1 MIDKE
6 YIEKIVNEVTEG
18 THIFLTKLVVD
29 THGRIKIFIDGDSN
43 VTIDDCIKISRYV
56 EKKLSLIEDD
66 FQLDVSSHGI
76 GNPLI
81 NPRQYPKHIGHLMQI
96 KTINN
101 EIFRGKLIK
110 YENEKLTLEIKKNKE
125 KKDKIIDLSEI
136 KECKEVLKY

>member
-56 EKKLSLIEDD
+56 EK
-66 FQLDVSSHGI
+66 SSH
-76 GNPLI
+76 
-81 NPRQYPKHIGHLMQI
+81 
-96 KTINN
+96 
-101 EIFRGKLIK
+101 
-110 YENEKLTLEIKKNKE
+110 
-125 KKDKIIDLSEI
+125 S
-136 KECKEVLKY
+136 